1 MGHPCSGP
9 GRVSNGACSETTL
22 FMCMALQE
30 YMDNLIVETLTLNE
44 EESLAAEVKILDSM
58 SEDSMPDN
66 IVRSKVRGSHCG
78 INRLDWGF
86 GGGGGAG

>member
-1 MGHPCSGP
+1 LI
-9 GRVSNGACSETTL
+9 VDGAL
-22 FMCMALQE
+22 VHAVQVQVHVLAIAQFMSMFIALLLQE

-66 IVRSKVRGSHCG
+66 VVRSKVRG
-78 INRLDWGF
+78 
-86 GGGGGAG
+86 AGLLTLHDHVY